1 MNFGKKVKCDV
12 CGTRNWSGQEF
23 CEKCSTKLDYENI
36 ENVAEKERKKIA

>member
-36 ENVAEKERKKIA
+36 ENVAEKVRKKIA